1 MLVLRFKVQCQPDR
15 TSAVADAMA
24 DVARASRGLPGVVH
38 FDVAKDVTDVNT
50 LVATEVFDDA
60 EARQRQEALPEVA
73 RVMSLLP
80 TSLAGPPEATLF
92 HVSSSEPAM

>member
-1 MLVLRFKVQCQPDR
+1 MLVLRFKVRCQPDKA
-15 TSAVADAMA
+15 SAVADAMA
-24 DVARASRGLPGVVH
+24 DVARASRGMPGVVH
-38 FDVAKDVTDVNT
+38 FDVARDLTDGNT

-92 HVSSSEPAM
+92 RVSSSEPAM